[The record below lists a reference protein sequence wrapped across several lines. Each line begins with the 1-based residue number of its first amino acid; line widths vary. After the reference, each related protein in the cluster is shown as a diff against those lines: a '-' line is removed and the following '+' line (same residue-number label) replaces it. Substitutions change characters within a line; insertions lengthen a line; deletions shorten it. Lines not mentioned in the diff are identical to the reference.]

1 MSGTGAGDGAAA
13 GETRQLN
20 VARIVEGHDPATAAV
35 ISRNRTITYGELS
48 EQAARLRGGLARLG
62 VASGDRIALIC
73 GNGHPFVVAYLA
85 ALGLGAVVVPLN
97 PTSPAAELER
107 QLDTVRADTV
117 VVDRSAI
124 GWHDVDRARLSS
136 IREVVAVDTDVLEG
150 AVPVDDLLT
159 AEPLPVTNVDPD
171 HLAVLMFTAGT
182 AGAPR
187 AAMLT
192 HRNLLANLEQT
203 RSTTR
208 RVGPDD
214 VVFGVVPLYHILGLN
229 VVLGYSLSVGA
240 TVLLVQRFDPA
251 SAIDSIRTRRV
262 TVIPG
267 APAMWV
273 AFAEYEDAPADAFAG
288 VRLALSGA
296 AKLPVSVAERI
307 RDRFGVLVA
316 EGYGLTEA
324 SPVVTTSA
332 GLVPRFG
339 SVGKVLAGVELRLVD
354 DDGNDA
360 LVGDVGQVWVRGDN
374 VFAGYF
380 DDPEATARVL
390 TPDGW
395 LRTGDLGMC
404 DDDGWLYLVDRSK
417 DLVIVSGFN
426 VYPAEV
432 EEALV
437 HHPAVLEAGVTGVTD
452 PATGEAI
459 VAFVVREPGADVDAD
474 ELIACARERLARYKC
489 PSRVVFV
496 DHLPRNS
503 IGKLLRRELV
513 VWAVGVTADAVD
525 R

>member
-1 MSGTGAGDGAAA
+1 
-13 GETRQLN
+13 
-20 VARIVEGHDPATAAV
+20 
-35 ISRNRTITYGELS
+35 
-48 EQAARLRGGLARLG
+48 
-62 VASGDRIALIC
+62 
-73 GNGHPFVVAYLA
+73 
-85 ALGLGAVVVPLN
+85 
-97 PTSPAAELER
+97 
-107 QLDTVRADTV
+107 
-117 VVDRSAI
+117 
-124 GWHDVDRARLSS
+124 
-136 IREVVAVDTDVLEG
+136 
-150 AVPVDDLLT
+150 
-159 AEPLPVTNVDPD
+159 
-171 HLAVLMFTAGT
+171 
-182 AGAPR
+182 
-187 AAMLT
+187 MLT

-214 VVFGVVPLYHILGLN
+214 VVLGAVPLYHIFGLS
-229 VVLGYSLSVGA
+229 VVLGFSLSVGA
-240 TVLLVQRFDPA
+240 TVLLVHRFDPA
-251 SAIDSIRTRRV
+251 SAIDSIRTRGV

-307 RDRFGVLVA
+307 RDRFGVLIA

-354 DDGNDA
+354 DRGNDA
-360 LVGDVGQVWVRGDN
+360 LVGDVGQVWVRGEN
-374 VFAGYF
+374 VFAGYL

-404 DDDGWLYLVDRSK
+404 DDEGWLYLVDRAK

-432 EEALV
+432 EDALV
-437 HHPAVLEAGVTGVTD
+437 QHPAVLEAGVTGVPD
-452 PATGEAI
+452 AATGEAI
-459 VAFVVREPGADVDAD
+459 IAFVVREPGSDVDEA

-489 PSRVVFV
+489 PRRVVFV
-496 DHLPRNS
+496 DQLPRNA

-513 VWAVGVTADAVD
+513 V
-525 R
+525 